1 MVRPGRTLETV
12 DNCKLI
18 VSSLVDKK
26 NRLGGLNWLKLK
38 LTIKEE
44 NRIKIEN
51 KNSIIKEF
59 QFKEKSAQL

>member
-12 DNCKLI
+12 DNYKLI

-38 LTIKEE
+38 LTIKEGSKT
-44 NRIKIEN
+44 KIEN

-59 QFKEKSAQL
+59 LFKEKSAQL